1 MVSLHSLKPYNSIC
15 MRVILLIFV
24 FVLPQ
29 SINAQDKI
37 IKTLQLESGTV
48 TAKVPVQDTSKK
60 TWKKGG
66 LYRLNLVQGS
76 LSNWAAGGDDFSIN
90 INTTLNLYATYKKNN
105 FNWDNSLDL
114 VFGFLKTTTLGS
126 RKNDD
131 RIDLVSKQ
139 NYSINKKTTVG
150 TLFNFRTQFFNGY
163 SYSAKTEKVYAS
175 GFLSPGYVLT
185 SLGIDYKPKKEL
197 SLFVSP
203 LTSRW
208 VIVLN
213 DSLASKAAYGVDTGK
228 NIINELGAF
237 ATVNYQKEIVKNVTY
252 KSRLDMFSNYKKDPW
267 NIDIY
272 MTNVLAVKIFKML
285 SFNWSFDVIYD
296 DDTRIFG
303 DEKNAPALQLKSI
316 VGAGFQLKI

>member
-1 MVSLHSLKPYNSIC
+1 MKVMLMLGVFLLSLS
-15 MRVILLIFV
+15 VT
-24 FVLPQ
+24 
-29 SINAQDKI
+29 AQDKI
-37 IKTLQLESGTV
+37 IRTLQLESGSV
-48 TAKVPVQDTSKK
+48 TAKVPVPDTSKK
-60 TWKKGG
+60 QWKKGG
-66 LYRLNLVQGS
+66 LYRLNLGQGS

-139 NYSINKKTTVG
+139 NYSVNKKTTVG

-175 GFLSPGYVLT
+175 GFLSPGYILT
-185 SLGIDYKPKKEL
+185 SFGVDYKPKKEI
-197 SLFVSP
+197 SLFLSP

-213 DSLASKAAYGVDTGK
+213 DSLSSKAAYGVDTGK
-228 NIINELGAF
+228 SIINQLGAF
-237 ATVNYQKEIVKNVTY
+237 ATVNYQKELAKNLTY
-252 KSRLDMFSNYKKDPW
+252 KSRLDLFSNYKKNPW
-267 NIDIY
+267 NVDVY
-272 MTNVLAVKIFKML
+272 MTNILAVKVFKML

-303 DEKNAPALQLKSI
+303 EDKNMPALQLKSI